1 MEININKVRRDMNGQ
16 IFTSRNAILVFL
28 FGILVLFLP
37 VVFIEFKVLRYT
49 NGVFMYPFDD
59 TFIHLQIAKNLT
71 QGHWGINNGFASA
84 SSSLLYTIILTL
96 FRFVSNSTLIPF
108 IVNCLAGAAIVW
120 FLHLW
125 LQKHLV
131 SPLAQGAIMLLSF
144 FMTPLPLM
152 VITGM
157 EHTFQCLF
165 SFIFIFYFSDWLE
178 SNHDKRGSAIPISLY
193 VAAVFAASIR
203 YEGLFLI
210 GIACIMLLYYK
221 KIKQAFLLG
230 FVGVL
235 PVVIFGIL
243 SLTKGSYFL
252 PNSVLVKSESFSYPG
267 IAGMITHIL
276 FEKLTFARN
285 GLAALATQRWLLIL
299 PLLYLGFKKYIRL
312 SYSFII
318 IFLLVAT
325 ILQLSL
331 ASTGYLYRYEAYLFY
346 SSTVIMAV
354 LFYQYGKQAFD
365 DWKLGSLKVI
375 FLILVFFLFFPIML
389 RSTSA
394 IEKSVQA
401 CKNIYDQQYQMA
413 QFSKINY
420 LNSTIAANDIGAL
433 SYFTNATIVDL
444 WGLSTIEVTKSKK
457 EKYWTPAFLDSLSR
471 SRGVNMAIIY
481 DSWFPDS
488 LQSRWKKAGTW
499 KIQNNVICGD
509 DIVSFYALDSS
520 GYSTLYNNLKSF
532 EHKLPPTVIV
542 KYF

>member
-1 MEININKVRRDMNGQ
+1 MNGQ

-37 VVFIEFKVLRYT
+37 IIFIEFKVLRYT

-71 QGHWGINNGFASA
+71 QGNWGINGEFASA
-84 SSSLLYTIILTL
+84 SSSLLYTIILTI
-96 FRFVSNSTLIPF
+96 FRFVSSSTLIPF
-108 IVNCLAGAAIVW
+108 IVNCLAGIAIVW

-178 SNHDKRGSAIPISLY
+178 SSHDKRGSTIPTSIY
-193 VAAVFAASIR
+193 ITAAFAASIR

-221 KIKQAFLLG
+221 KISQAFLLG

-235 PVVIFGIL
+235 PVLIFGIF
-243 SLTKGSYFL
+243 SLAKGSYFL
-252 PNSVLVKSESFSYPG
+252 PNSVLVKSETFSYPG

-276 FEKLTFARN
+276 FEKLTYARN

-299 PLLYLGFKKYIRL
+299 PLLYLGFKKYMRL

-318 IFLLVAT
+318 IFLLVTT

-331 ASTGYLYRYEAYLFY
+331 ASTGYLYRYEAYLFF

-354 LFYQYGKQAFD
+354 LFYHYGKQAFD
-365 DWKLGSLKVI
+365 DWKLGRLKVI
-375 FLILVFFLFFPIML
+375 FLILVFFLFFPIIL

-457 EKYWTPAFLDSLSR
+457 GKYWTPEFLDSLSH

-509 DIVSFYALDSS
+509 DIVSFYALDST

-532 EHKLPPTVIV
+532 EHRLPPSVIV